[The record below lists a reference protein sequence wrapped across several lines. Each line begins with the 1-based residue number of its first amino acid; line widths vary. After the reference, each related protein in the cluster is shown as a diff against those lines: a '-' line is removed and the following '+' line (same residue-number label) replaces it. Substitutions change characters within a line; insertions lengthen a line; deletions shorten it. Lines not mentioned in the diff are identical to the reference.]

1 MALNVVG
8 ASPLAGST
16 DYDTEE
22 LDFPDERELYE
33 PTDTEI
39 NNYFNEALTRNLHLD
54 WIRDPGT
61 IRPTS
66 CWFPSWKINIMS
78 SIQFIIQNILVTN
91 SVTFVTWGSF
101 KNSKNPCSF
110 ECCNFM
116 LNLFYFSTFPGKL
129 FDSICPWSTAI
140 LINPNEKF
148 CQIPTNIL
156 NRSEFKFTIRS
167 HYTLSTRLPKLFSCC

>member
-54 WIRDPGT
+54 
-61 IRPTS
+61 
-66 CWFPSWKINIMS
+66 
-78 SIQFIIQNILVTN
+78 
-91 SVTFVTWGSF
+91 
-101 KNSKNPCSF
+101 
-110 ECCNFM
+110 
-116 LNLFYFSTFPGKL
+116 
-129 FDSICPWSTAI
+129 
-140 LINPNEKF
+140 
-148 CQIPTNIL
+148 
-156 NRSEFKFTIRS
+156 
-167 HYTLSTRLPKLFSCC
+167 